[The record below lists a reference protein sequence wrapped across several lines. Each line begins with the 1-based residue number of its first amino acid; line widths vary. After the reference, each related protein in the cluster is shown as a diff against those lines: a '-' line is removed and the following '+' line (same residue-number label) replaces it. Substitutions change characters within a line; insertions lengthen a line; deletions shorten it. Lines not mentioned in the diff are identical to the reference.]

1 MSMQFSVVVTDY
13 VESELEWEAEAL
25 AKLGIKYAIHQLLP
39 GSEEDV
45 YQAVKNADVIVV
57 NMVPFRASLI
67 SRLSKCAL
75 IIRHGIGYDNVD
87 VEACTRAG
95 IAFANQPEYCR
106 IDVAEHAI
114 AMILACGRRLL
125 PGMRSIA
132 PSSTAGKWDF
142 TGIFPLRRLE
152 GSTVGILGLGRIG
165 RIVQEKLATFGFH
178 LIGHDPFLKE
188 GQRSRISGITWVD
201 LETLFS
207 ESDFLTVHTPLN
219 ENTRHLVNKRTL
231 SLMKPTAY
239 LINTSRGGVVDTDA
253 LIAALSSRS
262 IAGAAIDVFEKEP
275 PSADSKL
282 LELDNVL
289 MTPHIGWASTESGV
303 SIRHSIYDDIVAASK
318 GKPPKFPIN
327 NILKL

>member
-1 MSMQFSVVVTDY
+1 VNKQFSAVVTDY
-13 VESELEWEAEAL
+13 VESELDWEAEAL
-25 AKLGIKYAIHQLLP
+25 AKLGIGYTIHQLLP

-45 YQAVKNADVIVV
+45 YQAVKDADVIVV
-57 NMVPFRASLI
+57 NMVPFKASLI
-67 SRLSKCAL
+67 GRLTKCKL
-75 IIRHGIGYDNVD
+75 VIRHGIGYDNVD

-95 IAFANQPEYCR
+95 IVFANQPEYCR

-125 PGMRSIA
+125 PGMRSIK
-132 PSSTAGKWDF
+132 PSCKAGKWDF

-165 RIVQEKLATFGFH
+165 RIVQEKLSSFGFH

-219 ENTRHLVNKRTL
+219 ENTRHLVCKRML
-231 SLMKPTAY
+231 SLMKPSAY

-253 LIAALSSRS
+253 LVAALETKS

-282 LELDNVL
+282 LELDNVI
-289 MTPHIGWASTESGV
+289 MTPHIGWASTESGA
-303 SIRHSIYDDIVAASK
+303 SIRHSIYDDIVAASE
-318 GKPPKFPIN
+318 GKQPRFPIN